1 MGSRAFISEG
11 ISVPLDRV
19 AELARIAIAR
29 LGWRFDIA
37 APGLYEMAAELHKHE
52 RVKGIPYEYH
62 FRTVITW
69 EPIYGGVLVNVD
81 VREDLKNWTEPQ
93 CNQYAEEIMSVIR
106 EKAAL
111 LPHIEQ
117 ITKAPDTFGS
127 AKWATFDDIAK
138 AGYSAEED
146 DSRRLLIGPTE
157 GTGNITVTPAD
168 TNRHAL
174 VCGPTGCGKSSS
186 VFIPNLIERLNSS
199 AIVTEATAGNEAPD
213 LYGKTA
219 GYRERAGQQRIY
231 YFNPDDLT
239 SDQINPIDGIN
250 SIDAAQMVARLI
262 VENTNTKKG
271 GGSDPIWETSERHLL
286 CALALHASGEN
297 GDLGMIRRLLR
308 EGPEGLDQILQRT
321 KIKEARDEYHAF
333 LRNSTEGF
341 RFGVFSGL
349 MQRLNLWVNPRIVK
363 LTEKTTIDINDLPN
377 QLFTFYLAVPADRT
391 ELKPLAALAFN
402 FILNL
407 ALRQQFQHPLAL
419 FLDEFTNFG
428 FIPAIA
434 EKLTIIRHRKIP
446 AMLGIQ
452 DFVQLRKAY
461 GPDDATLLFGQPGTK
476 IFFKP
481 NDIETAKKISEALG
495 QKTVVDR
502 KMTTGGHMNEREFG
516 RPLLNASEL
525 MALDPNKAIAFT
537 PATPPILVNRLSW
550 QEYTMATKFKPPQR
564 QPLQVDESLTRLC
577 ADSSIEPEWERQ
589 WKKKGSKK
597 KDIPKQDLDRFTTQP
612 KDEEQEQKREQS
624 PPTPV
629 TTLDDPDDEPA
640 P

>member
-1 MGSRAFISEG
+1 MGSRATFTAAIE
-11 ISVPLDRV
+11 VPLDRV
-19 AELARIAIAR
+19 AELARVAIAR

-37 APGLYEMAAELHKHE
+37 APGLYEMSAELHKHE
-52 RVKGIPYEYH
+52 RVKGISYEYQ
-62 FRTVITW
+62 FRAVITW
-69 EPIYGGVLVNVD
+69 APIEGGAQIEVD

-93 CNQYAEEIMSVIR
+93 CAQYAQEILAVIN

-111 LPHIEQ
+111 LPHIERM
-117 ITKAPDTFGS
+117 TKPPETFGS
-127 AKWATFDDIAK
+127 AKWA
-138 AGYSAEED
+138 SAEDIERAEYSSED
-146 DSRRLLIGPTE
+146 EDPRRLLIGPTE

-186 VFIPNLIERLNSS
+186 VFIPNLIERLSTS

-213 LYGKTA
+213 LYAKTA
-219 GYRERAGQQRIY
+219 GFRERAGQNRIY

-239 SDQINPIDGIN
+239 SDQINPIDGVD

-262 VENTNTKKG
+262 VENTNTKG
-271 GGSDPIWETSERHLL
+271 GGSSDPIWETSERHLL
-286 CALALHASGEN
+286 CVLALHAAGEN
-297 GDLGMIRRLLR
+297 GDLGMVRRLLR
-308 EGPEGLDQILQRT
+308 EGPEGLDRILQRT

-407 ALRQQFQHPLAL
+407 ALRRQFTHPLAL

-461 GPDDATLLFGQPGTK
+461 GNDDAALLFGQPGTK

-495 QKTVVDR
+495 QKTIVDR
-502 KMTTGGHMNEREFG
+502 KMTTSGHMNERELG
-516 RPLLNASEL
+516 RPLLSASEL
-525 MALDPNKAIAFT
+525 MALDPSKAIAFT
-537 PATPPILVNRLSW
+537 PATPPILVNRLGW
-550 QEYTMATKFKPPQR
+550 QEYTMATKMKAAVR
-564 QPLQVDESLTRLC
+564 EALQVDESLTRLC
-577 ADSSIEPEWERQ
+577 ADAAIDPEWERE
-589 WKKKGSKK
+589 WKRKGKKTKGDPSKE
-597 KDIPKQDLDRFTTQP
+597 PNRFKSQGEETKAEAPREEPQP
-612 KDEEQEQKREQS
+612 KPISTVDIEF
-624 PPTPV
+624 
-629 TTLDDPDDEPA
+629 DEPA